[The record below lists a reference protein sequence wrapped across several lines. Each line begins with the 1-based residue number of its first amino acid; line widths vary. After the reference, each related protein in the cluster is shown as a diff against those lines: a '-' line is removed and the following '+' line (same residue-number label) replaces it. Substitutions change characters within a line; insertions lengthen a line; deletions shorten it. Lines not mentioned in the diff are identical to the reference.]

1 MRRCDGGWNILR
13 VGKTGGNG
21 GFNSRIHVWRIT
33 VIEQVQGPGRIGI
46 DDGAGNF
53 LLLWRLSHVEQ
64 NVDREN
70 YLNAD
75 QTFPLLPQGSR
86 GGDGDSSACAK
97 PRHGDG
103 RPVEAVALRRDPPE
117 DIFRIVQ
124 CSRKGVLGPLAVV
137 GVDNSYTC
145 VAGSPSAEQ
154 RVGA

>member
-1 MRRCDGGWNILR
+1 MG
-13 VGKTGGNG
+13 
-21 GFNSRIHVWRIT
+21 
-33 VIEQVQGPGRIGI
+33 IG
-46 DDGAGNF
+46 GAGNF

-64 NVDREN
+64 SVDREN

-75 QTFPLLPQGSR
+75 QTFQLLPQGSR